1 MLRRTPVVSL
11 FLALLLAVIPT
22 AQAKAPTVVP
32 PQADYDPQPGAFF
45 SYGGGSDSIRSI
57 VLNAINNTPSGS
69 VIRVVMWAFSDMGIA
84 KAVNAADNRGVEVKM
99 LIARSS
105 AEYSATQY
113 LRDYVDNTEGSFV
126 KLISHAGRGAQAW
139 GANAGTLHQKS
150 WTFSTTGSAH
160 WVTIVTSANATD
172 EAHNHQFNDAWRFV
186 DYLDVYNDIKAM
198 FEWAQRDQLSAAPF
212 RQFSHGLT
220 QLTFSPWNGPTMAD
234 PVVRRI
240 RDLPTNRLSI
250 RIANAAWSGT
260 RGVRIA
266 HALAAKK
273 RDGAKI
279 WVIHGKPFGDNVR
292 DALRDAEIPM
302 RNRYLSKSRYL
313 HSKFMTASYYQNGR
327 RATRVWQGSENWG
340 DGSRSGDEL
349 VARIVAGS
357 AHTAYVRQFD
367 WLWSR

>member
-1 MLRRTPVVSL
+1 MLRKTSL
-11 FLALLLAVIPT
+11 AILSLVLLLAVLPT
-22 AQAKAPTVVP
+22 AQAKDSTEARSRAAYAPE
-32 PQADYDPQPGAFF
+32 AGAYF
-45 SYGGGSDSIRSI
+45 SYGGGSDAIRSI
-57 VLNAINNTPSGS
+57 VLNAINSTPEGS
-69 VIRVVMWAFSDMGIA
+69 VIRVVMWAFSDMGMA
-84 KAVNAADNRGVEVKM
+84 EALNDADNRGVEVKM

-105 AEYSATQY
+105 AAYSATQY

-126 KLISHAGRGAQAW
+126 KLISHAGRGGQAW

-160 WVTIVTSANATD
+160 WVTIVTSANATE
-172 EAHNHQFNDAWRFV
+172 EAHEHQFNDAWRFV
-186 DYLDVYNDIKAM
+186 DYLDVYNDIKAK
-198 FEWAQRDQLSAAPF
+198 FEWAQKDRLWPTPF
-212 RQFSHGLT
+212 RQSSHGLT
-220 QLTFSPWNGPTMAD
+220 QLTFSPWNGPAMAD

-240 RDLPTNRLSI
+240 QALPTNRLNI
-250 RIANAAWSGT
+250 RVANAAWSGT

-266 HALAAKK
+266 KALAAKK

-292 DALRDAEIPM
+292 GVLRDAGIPM
-302 RNRYLSKSRYL
+302 RNRYLSSSRYL

-367 WLWSR
+367 WLWDQ